1 VDNRSSQRGTAT
13 GATSPLSDP
22 HASNLW
28 TQAVEALRG
37 SMPRQA
43 FDTWIRG
50 LKLVA
55 IEEETIRLLAPSR
68 YVIEWVQENFLRQ
81 IADEIA
87 LIADKRYTIVFEV
100 SPEVA
105 AAEPGPAPFPPEEP
119 TVDAEPSAPH
129 ADNPSG
135 RYDAR
140 PAAQPRS
147 ASASPGQ
154 LVGSGVNAPVQPTTF
169 PAPALNFNDRPLNN
183 RYTFDNFVVG
193 SSNQLAHAASRAVA
207 EAPAARYNPLFIYG
221 GVGLGKT
228 HLVQAIGHSI
238 LMNNPKARII
248 YLSSESFMNELIS
261 ALRFDKMD
269 AFRAKYRDGCDVL
282 LMDDIQFVA
291 GKERTQEE
299 FFHTFNT
306 LYGARKQIVLT
317 SDKFPKDIPNL
328 EERLRSRFEWGLIA
342 DITAPEIETRIAILR
357 KKAEEDKVHLPD
369 DVAMFLAT
377 HIASNIR
384 ELEGGLIRVGAFS
397 SLYGRPIT
405 LELAK
410 EVLGALVQEKQKIL
424 TCEGIQKTVAS
435 FFNLKI
441 SDLKSPKKHK
451 VLALPRQIA
460 MYLVR
465 KHVHSSFPDIGEK
478 FGGKD
483 HTTVLHAC
491 RKIDEK
497 MKTDPTLKNTV
508 ESIEKT
514 LEAGG

>member
-1 VDNRSSQRGTAT
+1 MDNRSSQRG
-13 GATSPLSDP
+13 GASGTPLSSVVDP
-22 HASNLW
+22 NASNLW
-28 TQAVEALRG
+28 TQTIERLREKV
-37 SMPRQA
+37 SRQA

-50 LKLVA
+50 LKLLA

-68 YVIEWVQENFLRQ
+68 YVIEWVQENFLREISDEVAA
-81 IADEIA
+81 IAE
-87 LIADKRYTIVFEV
+87 RRFTIVFEV

-105 AAEPGPAPFPPEEP
+105 ATE
-119 TVDAEPSAPH
+119 
-129 ADNPSG
+129 
-135 RYDAR
+135 
-140 PAAQPRS
+140 
-147 ASASPGQ
+147 
-154 LVGSGVNAPVQPTTF
+154 
-169 PAPALNFNDRPLNN
+169 PAPAAIPPAEPVLAAEPPMRDREGVSPELASGRFESRPSPMARSATVAVPIAPPPPTLNFDERPLSP

-207 EAPAARYNPLFIYG
+207 ESPANRYNPLFIYG

-228 HLVQAIGHSI
+228 HLVQAIGHAI
-238 LMNNPKARII
+238 LLNNPRARII

-269 AFRAKYRDGCDVL
+269 SFRAKYRDGCDIL

-342 DITAPEIETRIAILR
+342 DIQAPEIETRIAILR
-357 KKAEEDKVHLPD
+357 KKAEEDKIHLPD
-369 DVAMFLAT
+369 ECAMFLAT
-377 HIASNIR
+377 HVSSNIR
-384 ELEGGLIRVGAFS
+384 ELEGALIRVGAFA
-397 SLYGRPIT
+397 SLYGRPIS
-405 LELAK
+405 LDLAK
-410 EVLGALVQEKQKIL
+410 EVLGALVQEKTRVL
-424 TCEGIQKTVAS
+424 TAEGIQKTVAGFYS
-435 FFNLKI
+435 LKV

-451 VLALPRQIA
+451 VVALPRQIA

-465 KHVHSSFPDIGEK
+465 KHVRSSFPDIGEK

-491 RKIDEK
+491 RKIEEHMKKDPSLKQVVESLEK
-497 MKTDPTLKNTV
+497 ML
-508 ESIEKT
+508 ES
-514 LEAGG
+514 GG

>member
-1 VDNRSSQRGTAT
+1 MWIAVDNRSSQRG
-13 GATSPLSDP
+13 GAPSGTPLTSDP
-22 HASNLW
+22 NASNLW
-28 TQAVEALRG
+28 TQTVERLREKV
-37 SMPRQA
+37 SRQA

-81 IADEIA
+81 ISDEVAAIA
-87 LIADKRYTIVFEV
+87 ERRFTIVFEV

-105 AAEPGPAPFPPEEP
+105 AAEPLAAPMPPAEPELA
-119 TVDAEPSAPH
+119 AEPSTP
-129 ADNPSG
+129 PMEVLGSG
-135 RYDAR
+135 RFDAR
-140 PAAQPRS
+140 PAPMARS
-147 ASASPGQ
+147 ASVP
-154 LVGSGVNAPVQPTTF
+154 PTPPTTT
-169 PAPALNFNDRPLNN
+169 APPTLNFDERPLSL

-207 EAPAARYNPLFIYG
+207 ESPANRYNPLFIYG

-228 HLVQAIGHSI
+228 HLVQAIGRSI
-238 LMNNPKARII
+238 LTANPKARII

-342 DITAPEIETRIAILR
+342 DIQAPEFETRVAILR
-357 KKAEEDKVHLPD
+357 KKAEEDKINLPD
-369 DVAMFLAT
+369 DCANFLAA

-384 ELEGGLIRVGAFS
+384 ELEGALIRVGAFA
-397 SLYGRPIT
+397 SLYGRPISM
-405 LELAK
+405 ELAK
-410 EVLGALVQEKQKIL
+410 EVLGALVQEKTRVL
-424 TCEGIQKTVAS
+424 TAEGIQKTVAGFYS
-435 FFNLKI
+435 LKV

-451 VLALPRQIA
+451 VVALPRQIA

-465 KHVHSSFPDIGEK
+465 KHVRSSFPDIGEK

-491 RKIDEK
+491 RKIEEHMKKDPGLKQVVESLEK
-497 MKTDPTLKNTV
+497 ML
-508 ESIEKT
+508 ES
-514 LEAGG
+514 GG

>member
-1 VDNRSSQRGTAT
+1 VDNRPSQRGGASEPGTAQSVDST
-13 GATSPLSDP
+13 
-22 HASNLW
+22 NKLW
-28 TQAVEALRG
+28 TETVERLREKV
-37 SMPRQA
+37 SRQA

-50 LKLVA
+50 LKLVG
-55 IEEETIRLLAPSR
+55 IEDDTIRLLAPSR
-68 YVIEWVQENFLRQ
+68 YVVEWVQENFMRQ
-81 IADEIA
+81 ISDEIA
-87 LIADKRYTIVFEV
+87 SVADRRYTIVFEV
-100 SPEVA
+100 SPEAAANEPVPA
-105 AAEPGPAPFPPEEP
+105 PIPGPEPDVAAEPPTPNEEVMA
-119 TVDAEPSAPH
+119 TT
-129 ADNPSG
+129 G
-135 RYDAR
+135 RYEAR
-140 PAAQPRS
+140 PQPMPRAAT
-147 ASASPGQ
+147 
-154 LVGSGVNAPVQPTTF
+154 V
-169 PAPALNFNDRPLNN
+169 PAPASVPVLKFEDRPLNN

-207 EAPAARYNPLFIYG
+207 ESPANRYNPLFIYG

-228 HLVQAIGHSI
+228 HLVQAIGHTI
-238 LMNNPKARII
+238 LEKNPKARII

-269 AFRAKYRDGCDVL
+269 AFRAKYRDSCDVL

-306 LYGARKQIVLT
+306 LYGSRKQIVLT

-342 DITAPEIETRIAILR
+342 DIQAPEFETRVAILR

-369 DVAMFLAT
+369 DVATFLAT

-384 ELEGGLIRVGAFS
+384 ELEGALVRVGAFS

-410 EVLGALVQEKQKIL
+410 EVLGALVQEKTRIL
-424 TCEGIQKTVAS
+424 TAEGIQKTVAN

-441 SDLKSPKKHK
+441 AELKSGKKHK
-451 VLALPRQIA
+451 QIALPRQIA
-460 MYLVR
+460 MYLTR
-465 KHVHSSFPDIGEK
+465 KHTNSSFPDIGEK

-491 RKIDEK
+491 RKIEEK
-497 MKTDPTLKNTV
+497 MKTDPSLKNTV
-508 ESIEKT
+508 ESLEKT